1 VEAEHD
7 GAALEG
13 ELTAAVSGLLA
24 LRDPDTAVTV
34 LGAGQDD
41 LAPGR
46 AYLAAL
52 APGGWA
58 VPTWPTEYGGRGMAP
73 SEVGPI
79 ARTLTR
85 YEQPDLYPFLV
96 GLHVAG
102 PTVLELATPDQRAR
116 WLPPIRSGDEIW
128 CQLFSEP
135 GAGSDLAN
143 VSTRATRDGDEWR
156 VTGQKVWSSRAH
168 YARWGFLLARTDAE
182 VPKHVGITAFALDM
196 SAPGVDVRP
205 LRQMNGDAHFSEVFL
220 DNVFVSDAD
229 RLGGVGEGWVV
240 ARAALA
246 NERGAI
252 AATNTGMGMPMH
264 RLLELTQARG
274 GDPVRRDAVVATY
287 VESEAARLT
296 VRRARDA
303 AEAGRP
309 VGPEGS
315 GTKLRGSALLKSTAD
330 VALGLLGPGGVATD
344 EDAVD
349 EWRTLF
355 LTAPSIS
362 IRGGTDEIQRNI
374 VGERV
379 LGLPPEPRV
388 DVDRPFRD
396 LPR

>member
-1 VEAEHD
+1 VETEHD
-7 GAALEG
+7 GAALEA
-13 ELTAAVSGLLA
+13 ELSAAVSGLLA
-24 LRDPDTAVTV
+24 LRDLDAAVTV

-46 AYLAAL
+46 RYLGAL
-52 APGGWA
+52 APGGWS

-73 SEVGPI
+73 SAVGPI
-79 ARTLTR
+79 ARALTR

-102 PTVLELATPDQRAR
+102 PTILQFATPDQRAR
-116 WLPPIRSGDEIW
+116 WLPAIRSGDEIW

-143 VSTRATRDGDEWR
+143 VSTRAIRDGDEWR

-168 YARWGFLLARTDAE
+168 YARWGFLLARTDAG
-182 VPKHVGITAFALDM
+182 VVKHAGITAFAIDM
-196 SAPGVDVRP
+196 GAPGVEVRP

-220 DNVFVSDAD
+220 DDVIVRDAD
-229 RLGGVGEGWVV
+229 RFGGVGEGWAV
-240 ARAALA
+240 ARTALA

-252 AATNTGMGMPMH
+252 SATNTGMGTPMH
-264 RLLELTQARG
+264 RLLELADRCG
-274 GDPVRRDAVVATY
+274 ADPVRRDAVLAAHI
-287 VESEAARLT
+287 ESEVARLT
-296 VRRARDA
+296 MRRARDA
-303 AEAGRP
+303 ALAGRAP
-309 VGPEGS
+309 GPEGS
-315 GTKLRGSALLKSTAD
+315 GMKLRGSATFKMASD
-330 VALGLLGPGGVATD
+330 IALGLLGPHGIAAD
-344 EDAVD
+344 EDVVD

-379 LGLPPEPRV
+379 LGLPPEPRI

-396 LPR
+396 LPH

>member
-1 VEAEHD
+1 MEVEAIRAE
-7 GAALEG
+7 LEAG
-13 ELTAAVSGLLA
+13 VAGRLA
-24 LRDPDTAVTV
+24 PRREDAPVTV

-46 AYLAAL
+46 AYLEVL
-52 APGGWA
+52 ADGGWA
-58 VPTWPTEYGGRGMAP
+58 VPTWPREYGGRGAAAADVATIGR
-73 SEVGPI
+73 EL
-79 ARTLTR
+79 AR
-85 YEQPDLYPFLV
+85 YEQPDLYPYLV
-96 GLHVAG
+96 GLHVVG
-102 PTVLELATPDQRAR
+102 PTILALASDGQRAR
-116 WLPPIRSGDEIW
+116 WLPAIRSGTEIW

-143 VSTRATRDGDEWR
+143 VSTRAIRDGDEWR

-168 YARWGFLLARTDAE
+168 YAGWGFLLARTDAD
-182 VPKHVGITAFALDM
+182 VVKHAGITAFVVDM
-196 SAPGVDVRP
+196 RASGVDVRP

-220 DNVFVSDAD
+220 DDVVVPDAD
-229 RLGGVGEGWVV
+229 RIGGVGEGWPV

-252 AATNTGMGMPMH
+252 TATNTGMGTPMQ
-264 RLLELTQARG
+264 RLLELAGTRVPNPA
-274 GDPVRRDAVVATY
+274 RRDAVLAAY
-287 VESEAARLT
+287 VDSEVARLT

-303 AEAGRP
+303 TLAGRP
-309 VGPEGS
+309 PGHEGS
-315 GTKLRGSALLKSTAD
+315 GTKLRGSATFKTTAD
-330 VALGLLGPGGVATD
+330 LALGLLGPGGVAAERVPD
-344 EDAVD
+344 GPAA
-349 EWRTLF
+349 EWQTLF

-396 LPR
+396 IPH